1 MKGVSESQCMSKTNA
16 LKQEM
21 FKPRLAGKAKDR
33 ANSLT
38 QTAKCRVT
46 QLQKATI
53 DAL

>member
-1 MKGVSESQCMSKTNA
+1 MKGVSDSQCMTKTNA

-21 FKPRLAGKAKDR
+21 FKPRLAGKQKDR

-38 QTAKCRVT
+38 ATVNCHVT

-53 DAL
+53 EAL